1 MKEILVV
8 RFSSLGDIVLLTG
21 VLKYV
26 KENVSEDIAIDLLT
40 YSHFAGVLQDY
51 PYIRNIYTIKK
62 GDSLVDL
69 NETAAAMPN
78 YDVVFDLHN
87 NIRSRFIRLISSCKS
102 YVYNKNALARRLY
115 VKYRLCRSKLQ
126 EHTVVKYYKPFMK
139 AFKLN
144 MPDIEQL
151 RPYLPFPNIEKNN
164 SLKNA
169 VIHPFASKSTKEW
182 PFFTELG
189 SMLADDGLNV
199 TYIGNGEINI
209 PASAADKTGKVSL
222 SALVEFIAQADV
234 FITTDSGPMH
244 IATALNIPTIAIF
257 GPTTKELGFYPPFR
271 NTKVLEYARLKCR
284 PCHIHGSSYCYK
296 KHFKCMLDIGVE
308 EVRYHVNNIIS
319 INSKITG

>member
-69 NETAAAMPN
+69 NETMSTMPN
-78 YDVVFDLHN
+78 YDIVFDLHN
-87 NIRSRFIRLISSCKS
+87 NIRSRFVRLISSCKS
-102 YVYNKNALARRLY
+102 YVYNKHSLARRLY

-126 EHTVVKYYKPFMK
+126 EHTVIKYFKPFMK
-139 AFKLN
+139 AFKLD
-144 MPDIEQL
+144 MPDIEML
-151 RPYLPFPNIEKNN
+151 RPYLPFPNIDRNC
-164 SLKNA
+164 SFKNA
-169 VIHPFASKSTKEW
+169 VIHPFASKATKEW

-189 SMLADDGLNV
+189 SLLSDDGLNV
-199 TYIGNGEINI
+199 TYIGNGEMNV
-209 PASAADKTGKVSL
+209 PASADDKTGKVSL
-222 SALVEFIAQADV
+222 SALIEFIAQADI

-244 IATALNIPTIAIF
+244 IATSLNIPTIAIF
-257 GPTTKELGFYPPFR
+257 GPTTKELGFYPTFK
-271 NTKVLEYARLKCR
+271 NTKVIEYACLKCR

-308 EVRYHVNNIIS
+308 EVRYHVNAVLS
-319 INSKITG
+319 SKS

>member
-62 GDSLVDL
+62 GDSLIDL
-69 NETAAAMPN
+69 NETMSTMPN
-78 YDVVFDLHN
+78 YDIVFDLHD
-87 NIRSRFIRLISSCKS
+87 NIRSSFVRFISSCKS
-102 YVYNKNALARRLY
+102 YVYNKNSLARRLY
-115 VKYRLCRSKLQ
+115 VKYRLCRSKLM
-126 EHTVVKYYKPFMK
+126 EHTVIKYFKPFMK
-139 AFKLN
+139 AFKLD
-144 MPDIEQL
+144 MPDIEML
-151 RPYLPFPNIEKNN
+151 RPYLPFPNIEK
-164 SLKNA
+164 SKSSKNA
-169 VIHPFASKSTKEW
+169 VIHPFASKATKEW
-182 PFFTELG
+182 PFFAELG
-189 SMLADDGLNV
+189 NMLADDGLNV
-199 TYIGNGEINI
+199 TYIGNGEMNV
-209 PASAADKTGKVSL
+209 PASALDKTGKVSL
-222 SALVEFIAQADV
+222 SALIEFIAQADI

-257 GPTTKELGFYPPFR
+257 GPTTKELGFYPPFK
-271 NTKVLEYARLKCR
+271 NTKVIEYSGLKCR

-308 EVRYHVNNIIS
+308 EVRYHVNNILS
-319 INSKITG
+319 RNS